1 MEFSIVKLPL
11 VVFFDAVIYILPAGV
26 GQNDCTV
33 WFFLSPLAWRI
44 TASICSRSARVR
56 LHFARHSSFFR
67 NLFHFLFR
75 LELPHQSGM
84 EFGIGN
90 GC

>member
-26 GQNDCTV
+26 GQNDCTA
-33 WFFLSPLAWRI
+33 WFFPLPLAWRI
-44 TASICSRSARVR
+44 TASICLRSARVR
-56 LHFARHSSFFR
+56 LHFAGLSSFSR
-67 NLFHFLFR
+67 NPFR
-75 LELPHQSGM
+75 LLFQLGFPHQSGM
-84 EFGIGN
+84 EFGIGK